1 MCEAVYAHLLEQEP
15 CALDSLAE
23 VVQRL
28 ELNDRALEALVSLS
42 LAGQPCQYLPMTDA
56 SCLPIA
62 EAGFVSKG

>member
-56 SCLPIA
+56 S
-62 EAGFVSKG
+62 